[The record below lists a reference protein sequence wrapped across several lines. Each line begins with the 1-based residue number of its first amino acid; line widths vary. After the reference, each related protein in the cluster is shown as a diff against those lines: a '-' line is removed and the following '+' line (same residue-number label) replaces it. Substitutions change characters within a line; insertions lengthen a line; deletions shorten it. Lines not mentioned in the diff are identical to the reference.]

1 MIVMN
6 VITISISF
14 ITDSYVIITDHDH
27 HTIKVLYVKLNISR
41 QKKKTFLVYTKNLI
55 IDVVNF
61 MSAFYVLQL

>member
-14 ITDSYVIITDHDH
+14 ITDGYVIITDHDH
-27 HTIKVLYVKLNISR
+27 DTIKVLYVKLNISW
-41 QKKKTFLVYTKNLI
+41 QKTTVLANTKNLI